1 MSKSVWLHANV
12 PNECVKVFASY
23 DSTIEWLRQNDPE
36 GLAVEYPIE
45 DEEAST
51 IVPKRT
57 DVQILVQAFLEARS
71 ILSDYLVPNMP
82 RTAGTAVDKMMD
94 VLTND
99 HVLAAMSRIEGRK
112 RFGLVDV
119 EYRG

>member
-1 MSKSVWLHANV
+1 MSKSVWLYVNV

-82 RTAGTAVDKMMD
+82 RTAGTAVDKLMD

-99 HVLAAMSRIEGRK
+99 HVLAAVSRIEGRK

>member
-1 MSKSVWLHANV
+1 MSKSVWLYVNV

>member
-1 MSKSVWLHANV
+1 MSKSVWLYVNV
-12 PNECVKVFASY
+12 PNECVKVFTSY
-23 DSTIEWLRQNDPE
+23 DSAIEWLRQNDPE

-45 DEEAST
+45 NEEALT
-51 IVPKRT
+51 ILPKRT

-82 RTAGTAVDKMMD
+82 RTAGTTVDKLMD
-94 VLTND
+94 VLTNN
-99 HVLAAMSRIEGRK
+99 HVLAAISRIEGRN

>member
-1 MSKSVWLHANV
+1 
-12 PNECVKVFASY
+12 
-23 DSTIEWLRQNDPE
+23 
-36 GLAVEYPIE
+36 
-45 DEEAST
+45 
-51 IVPKRT
+51 
-57 DVQILVQAFLEARS
+57 
-71 ILSDYLVPNMP
+71 MP